1 MTKSGNVRFSSQ
13 NCIMEVYASTKAYPL
28 WWSDFD
34 ETKILRRRKSG
45 GETVLERNV
54 CFVDTPGYDSGAS
67 MLEGMDSVLQ
77 YIEAQMAKN
86 TSFSSMSDGDLLSM
100 LGGDGG
106 FQVDLVLYLISQS
119 KSSSQALAQCR
130 CMLM

>member
-1 MTKSGNVRFSSQ
+1 
-13 NCIMEVYASTKAYPL
+13 
-28 WWSDFD
+28 
-34 ETKILRRRKSG
+34 
-45 GETVLERNV
+45 VLERNV
-54 CFVDTPGYDSGAS
+54 CFVDTPGYDSGTS

-119 KSSSQALAQCR
+119 KSCPRGSFSMKIFANVTCTRPQTN
-130 CMLM
+130 

>member
-1 MTKSGNVRFSSQ
+1 
-13 NCIMEVYASTKAYPL
+13 MEVYASTKAYPL

-54 CFVDTPGYDSGAS
+54 CFVDTPGYDSGMS

-106 FQVDLVLYLISQS
+106 FQVDLVLYLISDS
-119 KSSSQALAQCR
+119 EAIP
-130 CMLM
+130 MLISHES

>member
-1 MTKSGNVRFSSQ
+1 MNSGSVHFSSQ
-13 NCIMEVYASTKAYPL
+13 NHIMEVYASTKAYPL

-34 ETKILRRRKSG
+34 ETTILRRRKSG

-54 CFVDTPGYDSGAS
+54 CFVDTPGYDSGTS

-119 KSSSQALAQCR
+119 EIFCCYISLCIH
-130 CMLM
+130 C

>member
-1 MTKSGNVRFSSQ
+1 
-13 NCIMEVYASTKAYPL
+13 MEVYASTKAYPL

-34 ETKILRRRKSG
+34 ETTILRRRKSG

-54 CFVDTPGYDSGAS
+54 CFVDTPGYDSGTS

-119 KSSSQALAQCR
+119 EISCCYISLCIH
-130 CMLM
+130 C